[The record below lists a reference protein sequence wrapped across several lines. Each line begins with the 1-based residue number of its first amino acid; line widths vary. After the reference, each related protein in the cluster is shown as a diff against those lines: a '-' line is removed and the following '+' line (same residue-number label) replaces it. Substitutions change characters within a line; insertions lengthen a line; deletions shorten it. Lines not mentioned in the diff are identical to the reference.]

1 MPTTVDNQ
9 AIGFMAA
16 LAQAGAD
23 PATLQA
29 VVHGT
34 TTTTNAL
41 LERKIAKVG
50 LITTKGFRDVLELGR
65 RTRPQPYGL
74 RGTFEPLIDRE
85 LRLEVPERMDADG
98 KVLTPLDEAA
108 VAEAAKTLLALGCE
122 AVVIHFL
129 HSYINPDAR
138 AARRRDRARP
148 VAQRLCHGGPCHP
161 VGVPRVRARRDG
173 GGERLGPAGA
183 RPLSRRGCAPSCS
196 AKGFD
201 RDLLVMQGNG
211 GTISSQLIAEAA
223 VNTVMSGPASGVMAA
238 AYTGRASG
246 HPNLITYDMGGTSTD
261 VGLIENAVPQVS
273 GELELE
279 YAMPIHVPMV
289 DVHTIGAGGGSIAS
303 VDAAGMLRVGPES
316 AGARPGPICY
326 GRGGT
331 EPTITDA
338 NLVLGRLN
346 PDRLLGVDHPVTLD
360 HVRAIIAE
368 KIGKPLGLDAEAAAA
383 AILRI
388 ANDRMAGAIRL
399 VSLSRG
405 HDPRDFALFA
415 FGGAGPLHATALAR
429 ELAHPDGAG
438 AGAARHH
445 QRAGLRRRRPAPRLC
460 AHRQQAAVGAS
471 TMPRSRASTPS
482 RRPRARRRS
491 AREGVPVRELRRVYT
506 ADMQFQGQSHILS
519 VGVDRARH
527 RRRRP
532 AQGLRRRLLAP
543 LRHRARGNPAGARQP
558 AHRGD
563 RRAAGDFA
571 GRARRDRA
579 RADLGG
585 RAGRRTPRLV
595 HRRLAPDAGLC
606 PREAAARRRVRR
618 PGDPRAARL
627 HDRRRTGRQGP
638 AGHARQSVDLGEPS
652 GHDPDLDRVGISMA
666 FRFVHAA
673 DIHLDSPLRSLA
685 LRNPE
690 LADLIGNATRQV
702 FTGIIDLCL
711 AEEVDALFLAGDLYD
726 GDQTSMKTARY
737 FANQLHRLDQ
747 AGIRVFIVRGNHDAL
762 SRITKELILPESVKL
777 FSGRAEAIPIEGA
790 AGMPRVVIHG
800 MSFAQPHAPDS
811 LMPRT
816 SRRSR
821 GR

>member
-1 MPTTVDNQ
+1 MTSERTLTVGIDVGGTFTDLLAIDSVSGAVKLAKVPTTIDNQ

-16 LAQAGAD
+16 LAAAGAD

-74 RGTFEPLIDRE
+74 RGTFRPLIDRE

-98 KVLTPLDEAA
+98 KVLVALDETA
-108 VAEAAKTLLALGCE
+108 VAEATKKLLALGCE

-129 HSYINPDAR
+129 HSYINPTHERR
-138 AARRRDRARP
+138 AAEIVRGLWPNAYVTAGHAILSEYREYERGVTAAVNASVQPVLDRY
-148 VAQRLCHGGPCHP
+148 
-161 VGVPRVRARRDG
+161 
-173 GGERLGPAGA
+173 
-183 RPLSRRGCAPSCS
+183 LSRLRAELS

-211 GTISSQLIAEAA
+211 GTISSQLVAHAA

-261 VGLIENAVPQVS
+261 VGLIEDAVPQVS

-303 VDAAGMLRVGPES
+303 VDSAGMLRVGPES

-326 GRGGT
+326 GRGGL

-360 HVRAIIAE
+360 HVRGLIEE
-368 KIGKPLGLDAEAAAA
+368 KVGKRLGLDAEAAAA

-429 ELAHPDGAG
+429 ELAIPTVLVP
-438 AGAARHH
+438 ARPGITN
-445 QRAGLRRRRPAPRLC
+445 ALGCVVADLRHDYVRTVNKPLSVLDDAT
-460 AHRQQAAVGAS
+460 V
-471 TMPRSRASTPS
+471 
-482 RRPRARRRS
+482 ARIYAEQS
-491 AREGVPVRELRRVYT
+491 AEGEATIGREGVPVRELRRVHT

-519 VGVDRARH
+519 VGVDRPDIGVA
-527 RRRRP
+527 
-532 AQGLRRRLLAP
+532 GLHKAF
-543 LRHRARGNPAGARQP
+543 AAAY
-558 AHRGD
+558 D
-563 RRAAGDFA
+563 RRFGIELAEIPPVLVNLHTAVIGVRPEVSLTALAATE
-571 GRARRDRA
+571 RAPT
-579 RADLGG
+579 L
-585 RAGRRTPRLV
+585 
-595 HRRLAPDAGLC
+595 
-606 PREAAARRRVRR
+606 EAAQVGERRVWFIDGWRQTPVYAR
-618 PGDPRAARL
+618 EKLPRDSVFEGPAILEQLDCTTVVEPGDKV
-627 HDRRRTGRQGP
+627 RQ
-638 AGHARQSVDLGEPS
+638 DKLGN
-652 GHDPDLDRVGISMA
+652 LLITVG
-666 FRFVHAA
+666 
-673 DIHLDSPLRSLA
+673 
-685 LRNPE
+685 
-690 LADLIGNATRQV
+690 
-702 FTGIIDLCL
+702 
-711 AEEVDALFLAGDLYD
+711 
-726 GDQTSMKTARY
+726 
-737 FANQLHRLDQ
+737 
-747 AGIRVFIVRGNHDAL
+747 
-762 SRITKELILPESVKL
+762 
-777 FSGRAEAIPIEGA
+777 
-790 AGMPRVVIHG
+790 
-800 MSFAQPHAPDS
+800 
-811 LMPRT
+811 
-816 SRRSR
+816 
-821 GR
+821 

>member
-1 MPTTVDNQ
+1 MSSKSSFTVGIDVGGTFTDLLAIDPETREVKLAKVPTTVDNQ

-16 LAQAGAD
+16 LATAGLD
-23 PATLQA
+23 PAALQA

-50 LITTKGFRDVLELGR
+50 LITTRGFRDVLELGR

-74 RGTFEPLIDRE
+74 RGTFRPMIDRE
-85 LRLEVPERMDADG
+85 VRLEVPERMDADG

-108 VAEAAKTLLALGCE
+108 VAAAAKALLASGCE

-129 HSYINPDAR
+129 HSYINPAHERR
-138 AARRRDRARP
+138 AAEIVRGLWPNAYVTAGHAILSEYREYERGVTAAVNASVQPVLDRY
-148 VAQRLCHGGPCHP
+148 
-161 VGVPRVRARRDG
+161 
-173 GGERLGPAGA
+173 
-183 RPLSRRGCAPSCS
+183 LSRLRKELG

-279 YAMPIHVPMV
+279 YALPIHVPMV

-326 GRGGT
+326 GRGGS

-338 NLVLGRLN
+338 NLILGRLN
-346 PDRLLGVDHPVTLD
+346 PDRLLGVDDKVTLD
-360 HVRAIIAE
+360 RVRELIRE
-368 KIGKPLGLDAEAAAA
+368 KVGQRLGLDAEAAAA

-429 ELAHPDGAG
+429 ELAIPTVLVPARPGITNALGCVVADLRHDYVRTVNKPLSAVDDALVAG
-438 AGAARHH
+438 IYAE
-445 QRAGLRRRRPAPRLC
+445 
-460 AHRQQAAVGAS
+460 QAAEGEA
-471 TMPRSRASTPS
+471 TI
-482 RRPRARRRS
+482 
-491 AREGVPVRELRRVYT
+491 AREGVPVRELRRVLA

-519 VGVDRARH
+519 VAVETAGIGVAGLH
-527 RRRRP
+527 KAFATAYFRRFGIELPEIPPVLVNLHTAVIGVRP
-532 AQGLRRRLLAP
+532 EISLAA
-543 LRHRARGNPAGARQP
+543 LAATE
-558 AHRGD
+558 
-563 RRAAGDFA
+563 RAAT
-571 GRARRDRA
+571 
-579 RADLGG
+579 L
-585 RAGRRTPRLV
+585 
-595 HRRLAPDAGLC
+595 
-606 PREAAARRRVRR
+606 AAAQVGERRVWFTEGWRQTPVYAR
-618 PGDPRAARL
+618 EKLPLDAAFEGPAILEQLDCTTVVEPGDKV
-627 HDRRRTGRQGP
+627 RQ
-638 AGHARQSVDLGEPS
+638 DKLGN
-652 GHDPDLDRVGISMA
+652 L
-666 FRFVHAA
+666 
-673 DIHLDSPLRSLA
+673 
-685 LRNPE
+685 
-690 LADLIGNATRQV
+690 LIAV
-702 FTGIIDLCL
+702 
-711 AEEVDALFLAGDLYD
+711 
-726 GDQTSMKTARY
+726 S
-737 FANQLHRLDQ
+737 
-747 AGIRVFIVRGNHDAL
+747 
-762 SRITKELILPESVKL
+762 
-777 FSGRAEAIPIEGA
+777 
-790 AGMPRVVIHG
+790 
-800 MSFAQPHAPDS
+800 
-811 LMPRT
+811 
-816 SRRSR
+816 
-821 GR
+821 